1 MFVPPKLP
9 QQLPQLTLGI
19 QKKTLDA
26 PALSLF
32 NLADQ
37 PLNSRSKGQ
46 IADALLPLLH
56 PHHLRLSG
64 TVSLP
69 LFLILSCATRATCMP
84 Y

>member
-46 IADALLPLLH
+46 IAVALLPPVLH

-64 TVSLP
+64 TASLP
-69 LFLILSCATRATCMP
+69 LFLILSCAAFVRHGA
-84 Y
+84 